1 MIDPDGFEA
10 ALTAC
15 VAEAALDP
23 AVPAAYA
30 AHRAEEQRTRD
41 ENRKKR
47 KRKPPAAESFREER
61 GDGWFRA
68 HPLHP
73 WLDPAVLSD
82 PGHVPAR
89 RAAAVTARNAS
100 SPTGQNKK
108 VHLLAAVTHV
118 PGLVIAQDKM
128 RNPARPTR
136 SPTSGR
142 CWGPCP
148 WMMS

>member
-1 MIDPDGFEA
+1 MRR
-10 ALTAC
+10 
-15 VAEAALDP
+15 EAALDP

-47 KRKPPAAESFREER
+47 KPPARRASGRR

-73 WLDPAVLSD
+73 GWTPAVLSG

-89 RAAAVTARNAS
+89 RAAAVDGKERKLAKA
-100 SPTGQNKK
+100 GENKK

-118 PGLVIAQDKM
+118 PGSVIAQDRVAKI
-128 RNPARPTR
+128 RQGQRDHPLPAAAGAPA
-136 SPTSGR
+136 PGR
-142 CWGPCP
+142 C
-148 WMMS
+148 S